1 MSGLSVGDRLALLA
15 LAREAAEAGV
25 AGRPLPRPHLAGSLA
40 EPRGAFVTL
49 KRRMDGDLRGCIGRI
64 EAREALGITVAQ
76 VAVAATRDRRFEPV
90 SSEELEGIR
99 IEVSVLT
106 PPVPVAPDGV
116 EVGRHGLIVQRDGSS
131 GLLLPQVPVE
141 HGWDRDTFLSE
152 TCRKAGLR
160 RDVWRDGGTVLLAFT
175 AEVFGE

>member
-1 MSGLSVGDRLALLA
+1 MSGLLVADRLALLA

-25 AGRPLPRPHLAGSLA
+25 AGGALPRPHLEGTLA

-49 KRRMDGDLRGCIGRI
+49 KRREDGDLRGCIGRI

-76 VAVAATRDRRFEPV
+76 VAVAATKDRRFEPV
-90 SSEELEGIR
+90 SSEELGVIR

-106 PPVPVAPDGV
+106 PPLPIAPDGV
-116 EVGRHGLIVQRDGSS
+116 EVGRHGLIVRRDGSS
-131 GLLLPQVPVE
+131 GLLLPQVAVE
-141 HGWDRDTFLSE
+141 HGWDRATFLAE

-160 RDVWRDGGTVLLAFT
+160 RDAWQEDRTVLLAFT

>member
-1 MSGLSVGDRLALLA
+1 MTGLSISDRRAVLA
-15 LAREAAEAGV
+15 LARASAEAGI
-25 AGRPLPRPHLAGSLA
+25 AGSTVAQQAFQGALA

-49 KRRMDGDLRGCIGRI
+49 KRRQDGELRGCIGRI
-64 EAREALGITVAQ
+64 EAREALGATVAQ

-90 SSEELEGIR
+90 TSDELGAIR

-106 PPVPVAPDGV
+106 PPVPIAADLV
-116 EVGRHGLIVQRDGSS
+116 EVGRHGLIVRREGSA

-141 HGWDRDTFLSE
+141 HGWNQETFLAQ

-160 RDVWRDGGTVLLAFT
+160 PDAWRDAETTLLAFT